1 MSTNFEFD
9 FCAVLII
16 LKYERGKKEM
26 VKLRL
31 EQRLSLKQIL
41 TPQLI
46 QTMKLL
52 QIPRLELENDLK
64 LELDS
69 NPFLEIVEEKEQD
82 SNQKVEQELDE
93 WDNFIDQMN
102 ISFPHILEKEPESD
116 FEPINIVPAKE
127 KLFDHLM
134 KQLRLSTN
142 NKRELA
148 IGEAII
154 GNLNRRGFISLPLET
169 IIEYINEGVKL
180 TPPTDMDEVE
190 RVLSLIQTF
199 DPPGIAAR
207 NLRESLLLQLE
218 NIGKKDSLAYRIINE
233 EFENLLSDSTY
244 QIPEKMGVSP
254 EDFAKALSSLR
265 TLSFAP
271 ASEFDVTNYSI
282 EPDLIVEKI
291 NGKWEVRYNNSS
303 IPTLRVNHQYM
314 KMLKNRKKLSK
325 EEKKDLLD
333 KLNSARWWVNSLQHR
348 ESILIATMN
357 EIIAHQLEFFERGP
371 GNLHP
376 LKMEEI
382 ANEVG
387 IHTAT
392 VSRVVSDKY
401 VQTPH
406 GIYPMKYFF
415 IQGLKNLSGETTS
428 AEKVQKRITEIVKQE
443 NPSHPLSDQAISD
456 MLRKEGIICAR
467 RTVVKY
473 RQKLNIPPARFRKR
487 QRS

>member
-1 MSTNFEFD
+1 M
-9 FCAVLII
+9 II

-52 QIPRLELENDLK
+52 QIPRLELEHDLK

-244 QIPEKMGVSP
+244 QIPEKMGV
-254 EDFAKALSSLR
+254 
-265 TLSFAP
+265 
-271 ASEFDVTNYSI
+271 
-282 EPDLIVEKI
+282 
-291 NGKWEVRYNNSS
+291 
-303 IPTLRVNHQYM
+303 
-314 KMLKNRKKLSK
+314 
-325 EEKKDLLD
+325 
-333 KLNSARWWVNSLQHR
+333 
-348 ESILIATMN
+348 
-357 EIIAHQLEFFERGP
+357 
-371 GNLHP
+371 
-376 LKMEEI
+376 
-382 ANEVG
+382 
-387 IHTAT
+387 
-392 VSRVVSDKY
+392 
-401 VQTPH
+401 
-406 GIYPMKYFF
+406 
-415 IQGLKNLSGETTS
+415 
-428 AEKVQKRITEIVKQE
+428 
-443 NPSHPLSDQAISD
+443 
-456 MLRKEGIICAR
+456 
-467 RTVVKY
+467 
-473 RQKLNIPPARFRKR
+473 
-487 QRS
+487 